1 MPTLVGTSV
10 AANHAKAVET
20 SQLGTRRQVFFVVDM
35 GVDVETNYTASNSLY
50 SKAVRAIQSVAEI
63 YSVGVP
69 NGQNFTVSVAYE
81 TVATSDPTGLDT
93 NSGTNT
99 VMEDA
104 IDEACA
110 TTCDVYNAVFDGS
123 TLEFNC

>member
-35 GVDVETNYTASNSLY
+35 NTDVETNYTASNSLY

-63 YSVGVP
+63 YSVSAP
-69 NGQNFTVSVAYE
+69 NSQNFTVSVAWE
-81 TVATSDPTGLDT
+81 TAATDT
-93 NSGTNT
+93 PDDLNTNQNRNG

-104 IDEACA
+104 IDEACSTSCA
-110 TTCDVYNAVFDGS
+110 VYNAVLNGS
-123 TLEFNC
+123 SLEYNC